1 MGKIGKWF
9 SKHITHPVYC
19 TYMCIKYPFLYP
31 RNRFSGRHY
40 TNWKLS
46 DYISSIYKK
55 YHIFDTDNGK
65 RKEYNGHEW
74 YLKKMSENS
83 KWYTWWTNWWAPAYI
98 FILNR
103 YYDLLSFFHFIPT
116 YIEWD
121 VFKNDCPGWYKRFG
135 KELLKRLRKQLI
147 KDKMLYKWR
156 IMDIKEKY
164 GTFRLYCNY
173 GSRELY
179 GIIDEYE
186 NKSEFICIDC
196 GKDADVITSL
206 YYWKCP
212 YCNECY
218 NDTKGT
224 VASRKINGEWIHDLD
239 EKL

>member
-31 RNRFSGRHY
+31 RNRFSDRHY

-179 GIIDEYE
+179 GIIDE
-186 NKSEFICIDC
+186 
-196 GKDADVITSL
+196 SL
-206 YYWKCP
+206 
-212 YCNECY
+212 
-218 NDTKGT
+218 
-224 VASRKINGEWIHDLD
+224 S
-239 EKL
+239 